1 MDLSAARTAIYY
13 IAHPIFHLLNLILF
27 VLAVIT
33 APLLHLGN
41 FSLYACWYAF
51 HVLGKFEASQ
61 VKPGMID
68 GCFMSH

>member
-1 MDLSAARTAIYY
+1 MDLSAARTATYY
-13 IAHPIFHLLNLILF
+13 IAHPIFHLLNFILF

-41 FSLYACWYAF
+41 FCLSACWYAF

-61 VKPGMID
+61 MKLGMVD
-68 GCFMSH
+68 KCFMGH